1 MLSIPDPH
9 SRISMTQNQAGI
21 EQINLGFNE
30 QQDRLLLKLGLTDKT
45 EIVVWITRRIC
56 KAMWSLL
63 QGTSTALLPTAGLM
77 NQAPISTSEVKN
89 QAIQSFEK
97 EAADQKIKDNMDFKS
112 EYLTDRQTRTA
123 EPLLATQCIVVTV
136 ENQVPSLELQCLN
149 GQSVK
154 IALNNELTHAMI
166 NMVQLATREAGWD
179 LMLVPNSPQTATTQ
193 SPSLIH

>member
-9 SRISMTQNQAGI
+9 SRIPMTQKQAGI

-63 QGTSTALLPTAGLM
+63 QGTNAALLPTAGLM
-77 NQAPISTSEVKN
+77 NQSPITTPEIKD

-97 EAADQKIKDNMDFKS
+97 EAAEQKIKDNMDFKS

-123 EPLLATQCIVVTV
+123 EPLLAIQCIVVSV

-166 NMVQLATREAGWD
+166 NMVQLATREASWD
-179 LMLVPNSPQTATTQ
+179 LGFTPDSPQAMMAQ